1 MSAPEPRELTPR
13 PDPPPGLPRLRRRLA
28 DRYDFRDGLLAGIAG
43 VTGPGGAGPLGARLD
58 VAGDPAVVTAA
69 ELWSR
74 VADSVAAY
82 TELTAG
88 ERYLGT
94 AQDWTDLRRTI
105 DLLGHR
111 PTQRAAARGW
121 IRCTTDTG
129 ASPLVPAGTRV
140 QAPGTPTRAAQTF
153 EVVTDTQLR
162 ADWADLTVTAVPAPQ
177 PPPGRALRLLTDP
190 GFGAGDRVALVAEKP
205 SGYVPMPSTWWG
217 WLGWMSI
224 VYTLFASNLTLR
236 AVVTVTKKSDDLGA
250 FLVTTDR
257 ELAGLLAP
265 ASGTTYAAYR
275 VRAKLSLAHRLSKL
289 SYVNSSGAAATAAV
303 SYPGEAAAVGSGH
316 LLVTDA
322 SAASPGMNILVS
334 NAYGAFVTTVKS
346 VSGVDWSVAPGT
358 KHHVGR
364 IELTD
369 PLPPAQRDDDIEIL
383 LVDHRVV
390 AQHHELPP
398 LAPGGTRLRVHP
410 RPAEAPTRIA
420 VQTTTGWELADCS
433 RDAGDTTDDVGGM
446 LLVLGSGL
454 TGTAAKAPAT
464 ANLVPVRHGETRR
477 GPLTVADGGTVVPGP
492 VTADVD
498 QSGRVTDSLTLRVG
512 GVAFDEVDSLYGRD
526 PTAPVFTTRLAA
538 DGRLVV
544 RFGAEA
550 VRGEVTATWRIG
562 GGLVGELDA
571 TQIDTLLGSVR
582 GVRKIAGVGRTTGA
596 ADQEDSLRMRRAA
609 AARVRALDRAV
620 SLDDLA
626 DLALG
631 VPGTSHSVAWRGA
644 GPVGCPCGGSGPHV
658 ASLRFGDTGV
668 RAPLPAEL
676 ASLAGYLD
684 ARRDTSV
691 GLCVCAG
698 VPSALTATLTVT
710 ADPRRDPVTV
720 REAVGA
726 ALLDPA
732 GPLAPRPRDLGVPVD
747 ASDVLAV
754 AQAVTGVVG
763 VVALSVSSGVRAP
776 SAAEAA
782 IGRTPA
788 ERYELLSVT
797 AVTVQ

>member
-13 PDPPPGLPRLRRRLA
+13 PDPPPGLSRLRRRLA
-28 DRYDFRDGLLAGIAG
+28 DRRDFRDALLAGIAG
-43 VTGPGGAGPLGARLD
+43 TTDGAGPLGGRLD
-58 VAGDPAVVTAA
+58 VAGDPTVVTVA

-82 TELTAG
+82 TELATG

-94 AQDWTDLRRTI
+94 ARDWTDLRRTT

-121 IRCTTDTG
+121 IRCTTDAG

-140 QAPGTPTRAAQTF
+140 QAPGTATSPAQTF
-153 EVVTDTQLR
+153 EVVADTPLR

-177 PPPGRALRLLTDP
+177 PPPDRALRLLTDP
-190 GFGAGDRVALVAEKP
+190 GFAAGDRVALVAEKP

-217 WLGWMSI
+217 WLGWMSLI
-224 VYTLFASNLTLR
+224 HTLYASNRSLR

-257 ELAGLLAP
+257 VLTGLLAP

-275 VRAKLSLAHRLSKL
+275 VRARLSLAHRLSRL
-289 SYVNSSGAAATAAV
+289 SYVNSSGTAATAAV
-303 SYPGEAAAVGSGH
+303 SYPGEAAAVGTGH

-322 SAASPGMNILVS
+322 SAASPGMNVLVANS
-334 NAYGAFVTTVKS
+334 YGAFVTTVRS

-358 KHHVGR
+358 RQHVGR
-364 IELTD
+364 IELTES
-369 PLPPAQRDDDIEIL
+369 LPPGQRDDDVEIL
-383 LVDHRVV
+383 LVDQRVV

-398 LAPGGTRLRVHP
+398 LAPGGTRVRVHP
-410 RPAEAPTRIA
+410 RPAEAPNRIA
-420 VQTTTGWELADCS
+420 VRTTAGWELADCS

-446 LLVLGSGL
+446 LLVLGAGL
-454 TGTAAKAPAT
+454 TGTATKAPAT
-464 ANLVPVRHGETRR
+464 ANLVPVRHGETHR
-477 GPLTVADGGTVVPGP
+477 GPLTVTDGGAVVPGP

-498 QSGRVTDSLTLRVG
+498 PAGRVTDSLAVRVG
-512 GVAFDEVDSLYGRD
+512 GVAYDEVDSLYGRD
-526 PTAPVFTTRLAA
+526 PAAPVFTTRLAA
-538 DGRLVV
+538 DGRLVL

-550 VRGEVTATWRIG
+550 VRGEVTATWRVG

-571 TQIDTLLGSVR
+571 ARIDTLLGSVR
-582 GVRKIAGVGRTTGA
+582 GVRRVAGVGRTTGA
-596 ADQEDSLRMRRAA
+596 ADQEDPLRMRRAA
-609 AARVRALDRAV
+609 AARIRALDRAV
-620 SLDDLA
+620 SVDDLA

-644 GPVGCPCGGSGPHV
+644 GPPGCPCGGVGLHV
-658 ASLRFGDTGV
+658 ASLRFGETGV
-668 RAPLPAEL
+668 RAPLTAEL

-698 VPSALTATLTVT
+698 VPSGLTATLTVA

-720 REAVGA
+720 REAVRA

-732 GPLAPRPRDLGVPVD
+732 GPLAPRPRDLGVPLD
-747 ASDVLAV
+747 ASDVLTV
-754 AQAVTGVVG
+754 AQAATGVVG
-763 VVALSVSSGVRAP
+763 VVALSVTPGVRAP

-788 ERYELLSVT
+788 ERYELLSLT